1 MIILLK
7 LIVVGGILGAAYYL
21 GDKHVFA
28 MAAVVLAPLAAAMFT
43 RDVMNFFSGTTYAMR
58 KHAYDSD
65 ARVFKFGYTQ
75 MRVIMY
81 RNRAWFEAAP
91 VCAALGYA
99 DVQKSIRHYATTEY
113 CVRGTKKD
121 PFLSE
126 SGVRRMAAISRHGEA
141 QSFLRWF
148 DNEVLTTL
156 ENTRRRMKRAEN
168 EPLDIDITEST
179 RSDKF

>member
-1 MIILLK
+1 MIILVK
-7 LIVVGGILGAAYYL
+7 LCFVAAALGSAYYL
-21 GDKHVFA
+21 GDKHLFA
-28 MAAVVLAPLAAAMFT
+28 MAAVVIAPLAAVMFT
-43 RDVMNFFSGTTYAMR
+43 RDIMNFFSGTTYAMR

-65 ARVFKFGYTQ
+65 ARVFKYGYTQ

-91 VCAALGYA
+91 ICEALGYA

-113 CVRGTKKD
+113 CVRGAKKE

-148 DNEVLTTL
+148 DHEVLTTL
-156 ENTRRRMKRAEN
+156 ENTRKRMRRTD
-168 EPLDIDITEST
+168 EPLDIDLSDSPPAD
-179 RSDKF
+179 RS